1 MNKYHFSTLLMILLG
16 FEWIDGNAVDLGS
29 DALASLD
36 LSEAKI
42 SFPNVRINIVSY
54 LLSQPY

>member
-16 FEWIDGNAVDLGS
+16 FEWIDGNAVDLGN

-36 LSEAKI
+36 LSEAKA
-42 SFPNVRINIVSY
+42 SFPKVG
-54 LLSQPY
+54 